1 MVCTIWTL
9 SKVAKYTQVMSD
21 MTTLPILDEEEAAAR
36 LQEYDILPTQQRLQI
51 ARILLTGDQHLSA
64 DQVLDLV
71 NAAGNRV
78 SKATVYNTLGLF
90 ARKGIL
96 REVIVDPSRV
106 FYDTNNG
113 PHHHFYNVD
122 TGELSDIDATR
133 IPVEQLPEAPC
144 GTLIDGVEVVIRV
157 RERSDR

>member
-1 MVCTIWTL
+1 MNE
-9 SKVAKYTQVMSD
+9 QGP
-21 MTTLPILDEEEAAAR
+21 LPILSEAEATER
-36 LQEYDILPTQQRLQI
+36 LQAYDILPTQQRLQI

-122 TGELSDIDATR
+122 TGELSDIDAAR
-133 IPVEQLPEAPC
+133 IPVEQLPEVPE
-144 GTLIDGVEVVIRV
+144 GTLVDGVEVVIRV
-157 RERSDR
+157 RDRSDS

>member
-1 MVCTIWTL
+1 MNDQVSPRIL
-9 SKVAKYTQVMSD
+9 S
-21 MTTLPILDEEEAAAR
+21 EEEAAAR

-133 IPVEQLPEAPC
+133 IPVEQLPEAPD
-144 GTLIDGVEVVIRV
+144 GTLVDGVEVVIRV

>member
-1 MVCTIWTL
+1 MNDRVSPRIL
-9 SKVAKYTQVMSD
+9 S
-21 MTTLPILDEEEAAAR
+21 EEEAAAR

-51 ARILLTGDQHLSA
+51 ARILLTCDQHLSA

>member
-1 MVCTIWTL
+1 MT
-9 SKVAKYTQVMSD
+9 KYTLD
-21 MTTLPILDEEEAAAR
+21 MRDQPLSPILSEEEAAAR
-36 LQEYDILPTQQRLQI
+36 LQEHGILPTQQRLQI
-51 ARILLTGDQHLSA
+51 ARVLLTGDQHLSA
-64 DQVLDLV
+64 DQVLELV

-113 PHHHFYNVD
+113 PHHHFYNID

-133 IPVEQLPEAPC
+133 IPVEQLPDAPE

-157 RERSDR
+157 RGRSDGLSP